1 LAIRRGGKREV
12 GHGIDV
18 HAFHLQDHPFD
29 GHAKDLRLRE
39 FLEIVFE
46 YRGRI

>member
-12 GHGIDV
+12 GYGLDV
-18 HAFHLQDHPFD
+18 HAFHLQDHPLD
-29 GHAKDLRLRE
+29 GHAKDLGLRK

-46 YRGRI
+46 YGGRI